1 MPPADETV
9 LPTPGTEQGQGVL
22 FFFDIGVLG
31 YASVYDVYI
40 VFFRIQFLYDLWR
53 EASFDKGSRPR
64 LDVLIFVYAQLGSSG
79 LRVVEVSRR

>member
-9 LPTPGTEQGQGVL
+9 LPTPGTEQGQGV

-40 VFFRIQFLYDLWR
+40 VFFGSS
-53 EASFDKGSRPR
+53 SFTTYGEKS
-64 LDVLIFVYAQLGSSG
+64 VLIKVQDL
-79 LRVVEVSRR
+79 V